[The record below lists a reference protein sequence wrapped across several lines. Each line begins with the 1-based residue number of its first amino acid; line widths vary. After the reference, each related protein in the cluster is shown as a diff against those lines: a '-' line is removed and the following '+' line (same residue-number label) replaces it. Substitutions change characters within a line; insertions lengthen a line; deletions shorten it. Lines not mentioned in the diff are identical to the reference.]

1 MNLEEIRKEWLDL
14 NSKVIQACRMRKNG
28 TLTWDEYLAGGG
40 SRIEELKTMWNRLCA
55 EKMVF
60 KSEDYGKR

>member
-28 TLTWDEYLAGGG
+28 TLTWDEYLAAGG
-40 SRIEELKTMWNRLCA
+40 KKNRGVKKDV
-55 EKMVF
+55 E
-60 KSEDYGKR
+60 